1 MYKNGTFYQDRLG
14 TNIGKTQKRRFDV
27 FLRLVPGMTEL
38 QMRTLLRLHEESMT
52 IADDDW
58 NAQNAGSEMLVH
70 LAASFQQ
77 SVNGVDGARVEGLR
91 SDPTDALVRK
101 TSGCFCMQFCSSHS
115 LII

>member
-1 MYKNGTFYQDRLG
+1 MYKNGHFTKTGSGQ
-14 TNIGKTQKRRFDV
+14 TQGKLKKGPFS
-27 FLRLVPGMTEL
+27 LRLVPGMTEL

-70 LAASFQQ
+70 LASSFQQ
-77 SVNGVDGARVEGLR
+77 SINGVDGARVEGLR
-91 SDPTDALVRK
+91 SDPTDALVWK
-101 TSGCFCMQFCSSHS
+101 SIGCFCMQCCSSHS